1 MRESR
6 PFRFR
11 NTCQDYVSGPV
22 TEQRPK
28 CLSQPKTEQLGGDL
42 AHQVRPMRG
51 IERIR
56 GQGIPALSGTR
67 PGLVARRAAYA
78 RRSRCEHRFVFALV
92 APHPLSDGTAARRG
106 LGCRL

>member
-1 MRESR
+1 MPADGARGIVVESH
-6 PFRFR
+6 
-11 NTCQDYVSGPV
+11 
-22 TEQRPK
+22 PK
-28 CLSQPKTEQLGGDL
+28 EYSNDELMAPLGGTPL
-42 AHQVRPMRG
+42 WVERPD
-51 IERIR
+51 
-56 GQGIPALSGTR
+56 GTR